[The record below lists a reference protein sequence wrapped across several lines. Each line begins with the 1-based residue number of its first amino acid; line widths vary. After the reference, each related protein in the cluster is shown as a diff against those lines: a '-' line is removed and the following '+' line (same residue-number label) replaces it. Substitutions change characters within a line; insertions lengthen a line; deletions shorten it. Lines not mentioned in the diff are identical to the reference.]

1 MKTKFFAD
9 SVVAD
14 SSLGERQIKVI
25 ANSGQQDLVGDVLV
39 AAGCQLGNYN
49 QRNPIVLDGH
59 NRDKPVGTA
68 KVYIVGERLEATITF
83 APLGASPDADRV
95 CALAKAGVLS
105 AVSVG
110 FKPVRSEPIRGGGE
124 RFLSWILL
132 ELSVVSVPCDP
143 GALVIARSMNGK
155 SGRVLNAR
163 NSAAIAEIERC
174 LGKSTEAHEAACEL
188 LEKSDK
194 HRAKAMRHAAAI
206 AASQSVGDEEDPND
220 DDSDQELGY
229 GAARRKRLI
238 EIASKASGGDRGA
251 ARRARAIEITRLA
264 HSA

>member
-1 MKTKFFAD
+1 MKTKFFAN

-14 SSLGERQIKVI
+14 SKLGARQIKVI

-59 NRDKPVGTA
+59 NRDKAVGTA

-124 RFLSWILL
+124 RFYRGFYW
-132 ELSVVSVPCDP
+132 
-143 GALVIARSMNGK
+143 
-155 SGRVLNAR
+155 
-163 NSAAIAEIERC
+163 NSASFLCRVI
-174 LGKSTEAHEAACEL
+174 L
-188 LEKSDK
+188 
-194 HRAKAMRHAAAI
+194 
-206 AASQSVGDEEDPND
+206 
-220 DDSDQELGY
+220 
-229 GAARRKRLI
+229 ARLSLR
-238 EIASKASGGDRGA
+238 DR
-251 ARRARAIEITRLA
+251 
-264 HSA
+264 